1 MSDFNLSRFII
12 ITVIAVVIL
21 SIAWSFVGKGH
32 TSLITYAIRP
42 VLSEGIHLAVKDNT
56 IRLTARRDII
66 PVELRI
72 NRVGQNVVIAQSDV
86 VVSDPR
92 IREFWF
98 SRLPDSTA
106 QSYTYT
112 LEPRVLQSVLITAFA
127 LMLGLPA
134 MSIKGRS
141 VGLILV
147 YILGSSGQLISLY
160 LISLRYQWLANDG
173 TGAWAGDD
181 ALVVVCYHFAVLVPL
196 LIFIPILFSKW
207 GRDFPTANP

>member
-1 MSDFNLSRFII
+1 MD
-12 ITVIAVVIL
+12 
-21 SIAWSFVGKGH
+21 
-32 TSLITYAIRP
+32 
-42 VLSEGIHLAVKDNT
+42 VKDKT
-56 IRLTARRDII
+56 IRITARRDII
-66 PVELRI
+66 PVEFRI
-72 NRVGQNVVIAQSDV
+72 NRDGQNDAIIRSDVIA
-86 VVSDPR
+86 SDPN

-98 SRLPDSTA
+98 SRVPNSTA

-196 LIFIPILFSKW
+196 FVFIPILFSKW